1 MPRSVSNA
9 FWEQVT
15 KRDGDDPYMAAV
27 DISHPVLSDPIRVIC
42 NDVDVTIDGNNYI
55 GMFFDLK
62 LPGETDQTTKGELVV
77 QNVDQRIGRVLKTM
91 TDWAT
96 LRIFTV
102 LRSDPSTTQQDY
114 RHLTLR
120 KVKVNALTASGE
132 VWGHDISGEPC
143 PARRA
148 TKEATPGL
156 WI

>member
-1 MPRSVSNA
+1 MPRDVSNTL
-9 FWEQVT
+9 WEQVT
-15 KRDGDDPYMAAV
+15 KRDGDDPYMGAV
-27 DISHPVLSDPIRVIC
+27 EISHPVLSDPIRVIC
-42 NDVDVTIDGNNYI
+42 NDVDVTIGGNVFI

-77 QNVDQRIGRVLKTM
+77 ENVDQRVGQVLKKI

-102 LRSDPSTTQQDY
+102 LRSDPSVIEQDY

-120 KVKVNALTASGE
+120 KVKVNAMAASGE

-143 PARRA
+143 PAKRA
-148 TKEATPGL
+148 TRAAMPGL

>member
-1 MPRSVSNA
+1 MPRAVSNA

-15 KRDGDDPYMAAV
+15 KRDGDDPYMVAV
-27 DISHPVLSDPIRVIC
+27 EISHPVLSDPIRAIC
-42 NDVDVTIDGNNYI
+42 NDVDVTIGGNIYI
-55 GMFFDLK
+55 GMFFDVK
-62 LPGETDQTTKGELVV
+62 LPSETDQTTKGELVV
-77 QNVDQRIGRVLKTM
+77 QNVDQRIGRVIKTI

-102 LRSDPSTTQQDY
+102 LRSDPSTVQQDY

-120 KVKVNALTASGE
+120 KIKVNALTASGE